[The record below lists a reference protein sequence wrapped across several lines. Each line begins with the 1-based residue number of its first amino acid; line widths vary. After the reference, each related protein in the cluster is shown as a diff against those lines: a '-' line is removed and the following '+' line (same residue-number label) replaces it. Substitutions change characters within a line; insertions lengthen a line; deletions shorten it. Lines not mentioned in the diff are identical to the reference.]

1 MLDHKPTPRFAGGRL
16 GPYEILAPLGAGGMG
31 EVYKARDPRLG
42 RVVAL
47 KVLPVEFAG
56 DPARLRR
63 FEHETR
69 VLSGLNHPHIVTV
82 YEVGRDDS
90 TTSMVMEL
98 VEGKSL
104 QSLLLSGPLPFKKLA
119 EVAAQIATGLAA
131 AHRAGVVHRDV
142 KPSNVMVAKD
152 GFVKIVDFGLAKSAP
167 VESHAVASAP
177 SAAAPSAVTEPGR
190 LVGTL
195 EYMSPEQARGQVLD
209 SRSDQFSLGVVL
221 YQMAT
226 GVRPFQRGS
235 VVDTL
240 SAILSHEPPSL
251 AKVRPELPAP
261 LRWVVERCLAKD
273 PDDRFG
279 CTQDMAS
286 VLSGIR
292 DLIDVAPPEPE
303 RPTAKRA
310 WVAGVV
316 GLALLA
322 TLLWRS
328 YPWWAAPP
336 APTVRFDIHPPA
348 EAAFNLDSSAP
359 APPAVSPDG
368 RQLVF
373 GVRDTA
379 GKSLL
384 WVRPLDGFEARSLPG
399 TDGATYPFWSP
410 DSRFIGFFADGR
422 LKKVG
427 STGGPIQTLG
437 EARSGRGG
445 TWSREGVIVFAPADE
460 GPLHRIAAV
469 GGASSPVTRI
479 DPPAPYLSHRWPH
492 FLPDGQRFLYFVAGG
507 APRPTSEVRAGSL
520 LSPETRL
527 LLREASNAVY
537 VAPGRLLFVRDGNL
551 VAQPFDP
558 SSLEVSGEP
567 TPVAESIHQ
576 HRHRRNASFTVSD
589 LALVYQSD
597 SATSH
602 SRLAWFDQTGREL
615 ESPGTPGE
623 YGGLRLSPDGQR
635 CALEVRD
642 RRTGTI
648 DVWIL
653 DLRRGIASR
662 LTSEGE
668 INDCP
673 SWAPDGGSV
682 VYTSNRKGHW
692 DLYSRALA
700 SGVETL
706 VWQSAE
712 DKVPT
717 DWSPDGRFILFNQ
730 GSSQSRTRDD
740 LWFLSLP
747 TGRAEPFL
755 VTAFNERE
763 GRLSPDGRW
772 IAYASD
778 ESGAFEVYVSTF
790 PRWGSRRQVSASGGS
805 QPVWRRDGKELLYL
819 GADNRLMTVPTRLN
833 GGLEVGVPR
842 ALFDSRLAASSSD
855 IPLFDVSSDGTRLL
869 LSLRDDEGRSTPL
882 HVVVNWKA
890 ALGLGP

>member
-1 MLDHKPTPRFAGGRL
+1 MLDEKPTPRFAGGRL
-16 GPYEILAPLGAGGMG
+16 GPYEILAPLGKGGMG

-47 KVLPVEFAG
+47 KVLPAEFAA
-56 DPARLRR
+56 DAERLRR

-82 YEVGRDDS
+82 FEVGREDS
-90 TTSMVMEL
+90 TTYMVMEL

-104 QSLLLSGPLPFKKLA
+104 HSVLSSGPLPFKKLA
-119 EVAAQIATGLAA
+119 DVATQIAMGLAA
-131 AHRAGVVHRDV
+131 AHRAGVIHRDV

-152 GFVKIVDFGLAKSAP
+152 GFVKLVDFGLAKLSPLDEPRVAPTSSA
-167 VESHAVASAP
+167 E
-177 SAAAPSAVTEPGR
+177 TQPGR

-195 EYMSPEQARGQVLD
+195 EYMSPEQARGQALD

-235 VVDTL
+235 ALDTL

-251 AKVRPELPAP
+251 SKVRPELPAP
-261 LRWVVERCLAKD
+261 LRWVVDRCLAKE

-279 CTQDMAS
+279 CTQDVAN
-286 VLSGIR
+286 VLAGIR
-292 DLIDVAPPEPE
+292 DLVDVAPPEPK
-303 RPTAKRA
+303 RLTARRA
-310 WVAGVV
+310 WVAGAA
-316 GLALLA
+316 GLALLGA
-322 TLLWRS
+322 LVWWRPH
-328 YPWWAAPP
+328 PWWEAPR
-336 APTVRFDIHPPA
+336 APTVRFDVLPPA
-348 EAAFNLDSSAP
+348 DAAFNFDSAAP

-368 RQLVF
+368 RTLVF
-373 GVRDTA
+373 GVRDTT

-384 WVRPLDGFEARSLPG
+384 WVRPLDGFDARPIPG

-410 DSRFIGFFADGR
+410 DSRFVGFFAQGK

-427 STGGPIQTLG
+427 SAGGPIQILG
-437 EARSGRGG
+437 EAPSGRGG
-445 TWSREGVIVFAPADE
+445 TWSQEGVIVFAPADE
-460 GPLHRIAAV
+460 GPLHQIAAA

-479 DPPAPYLSHRWPH
+479 DPPVPYLSHRWPH
-492 FLPDGQRFLYFVAGG
+492 FLPDGQRFLYSVAGG
-507 APRPTSEVRAGSL
+507 APRPTSEVHAGSL
-520 LSPETRL
+520 LAAQTRL
-527 LLREASNAVY
+527 LLREASNAAY
-537 VAPGRLLFVRDGNL
+537 AAPGRLLFVRDRNL
-551 VAQPFDP
+551 VAQPFDLA
-558 SSLEVSGEP
+558 SLEASGEP
-567 TPVAESIHQ
+567 TPVAESIHS

-597 SATSH
+597 PATSR
-602 SRLAWFDQTGREL
+602 SRLAWFDRTGREL
-615 ESPGTPGE
+615 DSPGAPGE

-635 CALEVRD
+635 CAMEVRD

-648 DVWIL
+648 DIWIL
-653 DLRRGIASR
+653 DLGRGIASR

-700 SGVETL
+700 SGVETP
-706 VWQSAE
+706 VWQSDE
-712 DKVPT
+712 DKIPT
-717 DWSPDGRFILFNQ
+717 DWSADDRFILFNQ
-730 GSSQSRTRDD
+730 GSSQSRTRED
-740 LWFLSLP
+740 LWFLSRA

-790 PRWGSRRQVSASGGS
+790 PRWGSRRQVSAAGGS

-819 GADNRLMTVPTRLN
+819 GADNRLMTVPTRL
-833 GGLEVGVPR
+833 GGSLEVGVPK

-869 LSLRDDEGRSTPL
+869 LSLREDEGRSTPL
-882 HVVVNWKA
+882 HVVVGWKPP
-890 ALGLGP
+890 LGLSP